1 MPPLESVSRDSLTVI
16 DNRTGERYEIA
27 IENGAIRARDLIAPF
42 AAVNGRRLAI
52 YDPGFANTA
61 TCVSAI
67 TSIEPDRGV
76 LLHRGYGI
84 EELCEHSTYLEL
96 AYLLIEGE
104 LPSAAQFER
113 WRHEI
118 AVRTFVH
125 ENVKSFLE
133 GFRYDA
139 HPMAILAASV
149 GALSSF
155 YADAGDVED
164 EAARELQVLRLLAKL
179 PTLVAYSFRHGTGRP
194 YVLPSGELT
203 TGELSYAGN
212 LLSMMFRMSEMRYAP
227 DPRHERALDV
237 LLMAHADH
245 EQSAAAT
252 AVRAVGS
259 THVDPYS
266 AVSAGIQALSGPMRG
281 AADEA
286 VLRMLRRIGSVEN
299 VGAFLEHVK
308 HSSERVQGFGHA
320 VYNTTD
326 PRAAILRRQLDVLY
340 ADRPPDPMIAIA
352 DELTRQMAQDE
363 YFTSRNISPNV
374 DLYSGLIY
382 QGIGIHPQMFGVM
395 FALARSAGWIAQW
408 REMVQDPE
416 QKAVRPR
423 QIYVGA
429 PARPYVRLPERA

>member
-1 MPPLESVSRDSLTVI
+1 MNGDTLTVI
-16 DNRTGERYEIA
+16 DNRTGETFEVP

-42 AAVNGRRLAI
+42 AAKNGRDLMI
-52 YDPGFANTA
+52 YDPGFTNTA
-61 TCVSAI
+61 TCISAI
-67 TSIEPDRGV
+67 TNIDADAGV
-76 LLHRGYGI
+76 LLHRGYDI
-84 EELCEHSTYLEL
+84 EELCEQSTFLEL

-104 LPSAAQFER
+104 LPSAAEFDR

-125 ENVKSFLE
+125 ENLKSFLE

-139 HPMAILAASV
+139 HPMAMLAASV
-149 GALSSF
+149 GALASF
-155 YADAGDVED
+155 YVDAGEVED
-164 EAARELQVLRLLAKL
+164 EAARELQVLRLLAKM
-179 PTLVAYSFRHGTGRP
+179 PTLAAYSFRHGTGRP

-203 TGELSYAGN
+203 SGELSYAGN
-212 LLSMMFRMSEMRYAP
+212 LLSMMFRMGELQYVP
-227 DPRHERALDV
+227 DPRKERALDV

-266 AVSAGIQALSGPMRG
+266 AVAAGIAALSGPMRG

-286 VLRMLRRIGSVEN
+286 VLKMLRHIGSVQN
-299 VGAFLEHVK
+299 VSTYLERIK
-308 HSSERVQGFGHA
+308 HSNERVQGFGHA

-326 PRAAILRRQLDVLY
+326 PRAKILRRQLDVLY
-340 ADRPPDPMIAIA
+340 ESAPPSPLIAIA
-352 DELTRQMAQDE
+352 DELARQAAQDT
-363 YFTSRNISPNV
+363 YFTSRHLYPNV
-374 DLYSGLIY
+374 DLYSGLTY
-382 QGIGIHPQMFGVM
+382 EAIGIPEQMFGVM

-408 REMVQDPE
+408 REMVQDAE

-423 QIYVGA
+423 QIYAGA
-429 PARPYVRLPERA
+429 AARAYVPPAER

>member
-1 MPPLESVSRDSLTVI
+1 MI
-16 DNRTGERYEIA
+16 DNRSGQSFEVA
-27 IENGAIRARDLIAPF
+27 IENGAIRARDLTAPF
-42 AAVNGRRLAI
+42 AGKNGRGLMI
-52 YDPGFANTA
+52 YDPGFTNTA
-61 TCVSAI
+61 TCLSAI
-67 TSIEPDRGV
+67 TSIDAEAGV
-76 LLHRGYGI
+76 LLHRGYQL
-84 EELCEHSTYLEL
+84 EALCEQSTFLEL
-96 AYLLIEGE
+96 AYLLIEGD
-104 LPSAAQFER
+104 LPTTAQFER

-139 HPMAILAASV
+139 HPMAIIAASV
-149 GALSSF
+149 GALASF

-179 PTLVAYSFRHGTGRP
+179 PTLAAYSFRHGTGRP

-203 TGELSYAGN
+203 SGELSYAGN
-212 LLSMMFRMSEMRYAP
+212 LLSMMFRMSELRYAP
-227 DPRHERALDV
+227 DPRKERALDV

-266 AVSAGIQALSGPMRG
+266 AVAAGIHALSGPMRG

-286 VLRMLRRIGSVEN
+286 VLIMLRRIGTVHN
-299 VGAFLEHVK
+299 VSSFLERIK
-308 HSSERVQGFGHA
+308 QSSERVMGFGHA

-326 PRAAILRRQLDVLY
+326 PRATILRRQLDVLY
-340 ADRPPDPMIAIA
+340 EDRPPSPLIAIA
-352 DELTRQMAQDE
+352 DELARQAAHDE
-363 YFTSRNISPNV
+363 YFTSRRLYPNV
-374 DLYSGLIY
+374 DLYSGLTY
-382 QGIGIHPQMFGVM
+382 EAIGIPDQMFGVM

-408 REMVQDPE
+408 REMVQDAE

-423 QIYVGA
+423 QIYIGSD
-429 PARPYVRLPERA
+429 AREYVPLPQRG

>member
-1 MPPLESVSRDSLTVI
+1 MIRDTLTVT
-16 DNRTGERYEIA
+16 DNRTGQSFEVA
-27 IENGAIRARDLIAPF
+27 IENGAIRAKDLTAPVAGTNGRDLM
-42 AAVNGRRLAI
+42 I
-52 YDPGFANTA
+52 YDPGFTHTA

-67 TSIEPDRGV
+67 TSIDADAGL
-76 LLHRGYGI
+76 LLHRGYRI
-84 EELCEHSTYLEL
+84 EALCEHSTFLEL

-125 ENVKSFLE
+125 ENLKSFLE

-139 HPMAILAASV
+139 HPMAMLAASV

-164 EAARELQVLRLLAKL
+164 EAARQLQVLRLLAKL
-179 PTLVAYSFRHGTGRP
+179 PTLAAYSFRHGTGRP
-194 YVLPSGELT
+194 YVLPSDELT
-203 TGELSYAGN
+203 SGELSYAGN
-212 LLSMMFRMSEMRYAP
+212 LLSMMFRMSELHYAP
-227 DPRHERALDV
+227 DPHQERALDV

-266 AVSAGIQALSGPMRG
+266 AVAAGIHALSGPMRG

-286 VLRMLRRIGSVEN
+286 VLKMLRRIGTVEN
-299 VGAFLEHVK
+299 VSAFLESIK
-308 HSSERVQGFGHA
+308 QSSERVMGFGHA

-326 PRAAILRRQLDVLY
+326 PRATILRAQLDVLY
-340 ADRPPDPMIAIA
+340 ARRPPSPLIAIA
-352 DELTRQMAQDE
+352 DELARQATQDE
-363 YFTSRNISPNV
+363 YFTSRRLYPNV
-374 DLYSGLIY
+374 DLYSGLTY
-382 QGIGIHPQMFGVM
+382 EAIGIPAQMFGVM

-408 REMVQDPE
+408 REMVQDVE

-429 PARPYVRLPERA
+429 GAREYVPLAQRD

>member
-1 MPPLESVSRDSLTVI
+1 VNRDTLTVT
-16 DNRTGERYEIA
+16 DNRTGQSFEVA

-42 AAVNGRRLAI
+42 AATNGSGLLI
-52 YDPGFANTA
+52 YDPGFMHTA

-67 TSIEPDRGV
+67 TSIDADAGV
-76 LLHRGYGI
+76 LLHRGYRI
-84 EELCEHSTYLEL
+84 EALCEHSTFLEL

-104 LPSAAQFER
+104 LPTAAQFEQ

-125 ENVKSFLE
+125 ENLKSFLE

-164 EAARELQVLRLLAKL
+164 EAARQLQVLRLLAKL
-179 PTLVAYSFRHGTGRP
+179 PTLAAYSYRHGTGRF
-194 YVLPSGELT
+194 YALPSGELT
-203 TGELSYAGN
+203 SGELSYAGN
-212 LLSMMFRMSEMRYAP
+212 LLSMMFRMSEMRFIP
-227 DPRHERALDV
+227 DPRKERALDV

-266 AVSAGIQALSGPMRG
+266 AVAAGIHALSGPMRG

-286 VLRMLRRIGSVEN
+286 VLKMLRGIGGVQN
-299 VGAFLEHVK
+299 VSAFLQRIK
-308 HSSERVQGFGHA
+308 QSSERVMGFGHA

-326 PRAAILRRQLDVLY
+326 PRATILRGQLDVLY
-340 ADRPPDPMIAIA
+340 EDRPASPLIAIA
-352 DELTRQMAQDE
+352 DELARQAAHDQ
-363 YFTSRNISPNV
+363 YFTSRRLYPNV
-374 DLYSGLIY
+374 DLYSGLTY
-382 QGIGIHPQMFGVM
+382 EAIGIPQQMFGVM

-408 REMVQDPE
+408 REMVQDAE

-429 PARPYVRLPERA
+429 DAREYVPLAQRG

>member
-1 MPPLESVSRDSLTVI
+1 VT
-16 DNRTGERYEIA
+16 DNRTGESFEVA
-27 IENGAIRARDLIAPF
+27 IENGAIRARDLVAPV
-42 AAVNGRRLAI
+42 AGSNGRRLMI
-52 YDPGFANTA
+52 YDPGFTNTA
-61 TCVSAI
+61 NCLSAI
-67 TSIEPDRGV
+67 TDIDADRGV
-76 LLHRGYGI
+76 LLHRGYPI
-84 EELCEHSTYLEL
+84 EALCEHSTFLEL

-104 LPSAAQFER
+104 LPTAAQFEH

-125 ENVKSFLE
+125 ENLKSFLE

-155 YADAGDVED
+155 YADAGDVKD
-164 EAARELQVLRLLAKL
+164 QAARELQVLRLLAKL
-179 PTLVAYSFRHGTGRP
+179 PTLAAYSFRHGTGRP

-203 TGELSYAGN
+203 SGELSYAGN
-212 LLSMMFRMSEMRYAP
+212 LLLMMFRMSELRYRP
-227 DPRHERALDV
+227 EPRKERALDV

-245 EQSAAAT
+245 EQSAAAA

-266 AVSAGIQALSGPMRG
+266 AVAAGIHALSGPMRG

-286 VLRMLRRIGSVEN
+286 VLKMLRRIGSMQN
-299 VGAFLEHVK
+299 VAGFLAHIK
-308 HSSERVQGFGHA
+308 QSSERVMGFGHA

-326 PRAAILRRQLDVLY
+326 PRATILRAQLDVLY
-340 ADRPPDPMIAIA
+340 EDREPSPLLAIA
-352 DELTRQMAQDE
+352 DELARQAGEDE
-363 YFTSRNISPNV
+363 YFTSRRLYPNV
-374 DLYSGLIY
+374 DLYSGLTY
-382 QGIGIHPQMFGVM
+382 EAIGIHEQMFGVM

-408 REMVQDPE
+408 REMVQDAE

-423 QIYVGA
+423 QVYIGSGPRAYVSLA
-429 PARPYVRLPERA
+429 ERA